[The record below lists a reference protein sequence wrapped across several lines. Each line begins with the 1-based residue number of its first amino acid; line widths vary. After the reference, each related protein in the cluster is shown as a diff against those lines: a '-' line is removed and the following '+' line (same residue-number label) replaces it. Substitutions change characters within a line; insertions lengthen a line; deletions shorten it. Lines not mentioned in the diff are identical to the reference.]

1 MSEHIV
7 AQGEYLSKLARKYG
21 FADLRTIWDHPN
33 NAELKRKRH
42 NPNVLFPGDKL
53 FIPLRESREESRP
66 TEKKHR
72 FQLKAEK
79 LRLRIRFLGIDS
91 KPAAGV
97 KVDMTID
104 GTITS
109 LTTSGDGNVD
119 ELLSPLAQK
128 GSIQF
133 KDERTPFEQQIP
145 IEVRVGHLDPI
156 EEESGQRGR
165 LNALGYD
172 AGDPAEAGDASLAL
186 RSAVEEFQCDHG
198 LTVDGIV
205 GPQTRKKLQDAYGC

>member
-1 MSEHIV
+1 MAEHIV
-7 AQGEYLSKLARKYG
+7 VQGEYLSKLARKYG
-21 FADLRTIWDHPN
+21 FSNYGTIWDHPN
-33 NAELKRKRH
+33 NAELKKKRQ
-42 NPNVLFPGDKL
+42 NPNVLLPGDKL
-53 FIPLRESREESRP
+53 FIPPRESREESRP

-79 LRLRIRFLGIDS
+79 LMLRIRFLGLDS
-91 KPAAGV
+91 KPVAGIKIDLTV
-97 KVDMTID
+97 D
-104 GTITS
+104 GTVT
-109 LTTSGDGNVD
+109 
-119 ELLSPLAQK
+119 PLATAADGRVEVLLFPLAEK

-145 IEVRVGHLDPI
+145 IELRVGHLDPI
-156 EEESGQRGR
+156 EDESGQRGR

-172 AGDPAEAGDASLAL
+172 AGDPVQAGNPSLAF

-198 LTVDGIV
+198 LTVDGVV